1 MAKELDK
8 KTSNSQLSRD
18 HVYKQK
24 EVNPYDIRGNRQV
37 DTSKMSEDHLLPSK
51 LQRYKKG
58 ESFVE
63 RARSALFNNT
73 DDILDLVYVDI
84 CNGVSRSD
92 ITQKLM
98 KGFYEPQ
105 KRGMTYRTANEYFNT
120 ALDRMHY
127 NTDVEHARLKDIFY
141 NRYESLLE
149 SAVKKDDIY
158 NARCVLDS
166 MAKIFLGMD
175 KQQNNIQINNNKEG
189 ITIHFGFTKD
199 DDNDDDKNY
208 EQDIEEIKDED

>member
-1 MAKELDK
+1 MGQK
-8 KTSNSQLSRD
+8 LSED
-18 HVYKQK
+18 HVYAQRSDAKVTK
-24 EVNPYDIRGNRQV
+24 L
-37 DTSKMSEDHLLPSK
+37 SEDHLLPSK
-51 LQRYKKG
+51 VKRYKRG
-58 ESFVE
+58 ETFAE
-63 RARSALFNNT
+63 RAQSALFNNA
-73 DDILDLVYVDI
+73 DDVLDEVYVDI

-105 KRGMTYRTANEYFNT
+105 KKGMTYRTANEYYNC

-149 SAVKKDDIY
+149 TAIKKGDVF
-158 NARCVLDS
+158 NAKGVLDS

-175 KQQNNIQINNNKEG
+175 KQQNNIQINNNKDG

-199 DDNDDDKNY
+199 DDKDDE
-208 EQDIEEIKDED
+208 EQEYEEISEVK

>member
-1 MAKELDK
+1 MGQKLSEDHIYQEPK
-8 KTSNSQLSRD
+8 K
-18 HVYKQK
+18 K
-24 EVNPYDIRGNRQV
+24 DIRL
-37 DTSKMSEDHLLPSK
+37 SEDHLLPSK
-51 LQRYKKG
+51 VKRFKRG
-58 ESFVE
+58 HTFAE
-63 RARSALFNNT
+63 RAQSALFNNA
-73 DDILDLVYVDI
+73 DDILDEVYCDI
-84 CNGVSRSD
+84 CNGVARSD

-105 KRGMTYRTANEYFNT
+105 KKGMSYRTANEYYNT

-149 SAVKKDDIY
+149 TAIKKGDVF
-158 NARCVLDS
+158 NAKGILDS

-189 ITIHFGFTKD
+189 ITIKFGFA
-199 DDNDDDKNY
+199 
-208 EQDIEEIKDED
+208 KDEDDETNEAEEINED